1 MGVRDILARSF
12 SLHDTRTPMINAA
25 FALTVNIVLNIILS
39 KYMGIGGLAL
49 ASSISSI
56 LRRTIAFKFK
66 KKIGPLGIRSLCI
79 SIFKILIA
87 SIVMGAFAMFS
98 LERLKYTLNANLSLF
113 ISILLGALFIFC
125 LQI

>member
-1 MGVRDILARSF
+1 MILAEPIVKMLFGRGAFDSAAAGLTSSALFFYSIGIVGMGVRDILARIFF

-56 LRRTIAFKFK
+56 
-66 KKIGPLGIRSLCI
+66 
-79 SIFKILIA
+79 
-87 SIVMGAFAMFS
+87 FAQDYCF
-98 LERLKYTLNANLSLF
+98 
-113 ISILLGALFIFC
+113 
-125 LQI
+125 